1 MLKNILKIEGVQE
14 MNKTEQKSLQG
25 GKRWRPCTQEGG
37 RCCQSGACYFG
48 SCTHKGCL
56 WR

>member
-1 MLKNILKIEGVQE
+1 MLKNILNIEGVQE
-14 MNKTEQKSLQG
+14 MNKAEQKSLQG
-25 GKRWRPCTQEGG
+25 GGNWGACTMKGN

-48 SCTHKGCL
+48 TCGRRGCF